1 VITTIYYYLLFQLPK
16 TLQEWLTIAKGFE
29 ELWNFPHCLG
39 ALDGKHIVIQSPFNS
54 GSEYYNYKTS
64 FSVVLMAAVDANY
77 CFIYAEVGCQ
87 GRISD
92 GGVFK
97 HTVLYDKLEREHLEI
112 PLDAPLIIDHER
124 TLLPFLFV
132 ADDAFPLRRN
142 IMKPYPGVHSKG
154 STQRIFNYRLSRA
167 RRIVENAFGILASVF
182 RVFRKPMLLQPNKV
196 SIITM
201 TCILLHNFLR
211 RSKTS
216 STRYTPQGTL
226 DVEIE
231 GRAIPGS
238 WREDQTEMSS
248 FLPLTRIARK
258 PSMEAK
264 TIRDKFAEYFNT
276 SGKIEWQDKYC

>member
-1 VITTIYYYLLFQLPK
+1 LWAIIIAVEKKGKDEEKK
-16 TLQEWLTIAKGFE
+16 TK
-29 ELWNFPHCLG
+29 
-39 ALDGKHIVIQSPFNS
+39 K
-54 GSEYYNYKTS
+54 
-64 FSVVLMAAVDANY
+64 MVDD
-77 CFIYAEVGCQ
+77 
-87 GRISD
+87 S
-92 GGVFK
+92 K

-238 WREDQTEMSS
+238 W
-248 FLPLTRIARK
+248 
-258 PSMEAK
+258 
-264 TIRDKFAEYFNT
+264 
-276 SGKIEWQDKYC
+276 

>member
-1 VITTIYYYLLFQLPK
+1 LWAIIIAVEKKGKDEEKK
-16 TLQEWLTIAKGFE
+16 TK
-29 ELWNFPHCLG
+29 
-39 ALDGKHIVIQSPFNS
+39 K
-54 GSEYYNYKTS
+54 
-64 FSVVLMAAVDANY
+64 MVDD
-77 CFIYAEVGCQ
+77 
-87 GRISD
+87 S
-92 GGVFK
+92 K

-132 ADDAFPLRRN
+132 ADDAFPLRRH
-142 IMKPYPGVHSKG
+142 IMKPYPEVHSKG

-182 RVFRKPMLLQPNKV
+182 RVFRK
-196 SIITM
+196 
-201 TCILLHNFLR
+201 NFLR

-238 WREDQTEMSS
+238 W
-248 FLPLTRIARK
+248 
-258 PSMEAK
+258 
-264 TIRDKFAEYFNT
+264 
-276 SGKIEWQDKYC
+276 

>member
-1 VITTIYYYLLFQLPK
+1 
-16 TLQEWLTIAKGFE
+16 
-29 ELWNFPHCLG
+29 
-39 ALDGKHIVIQSPFNS
+39 
-54 GSEYYNYKTS
+54 
-64 FSVVLMAAVDANY
+64 
-77 CFIYAEVGCQ
+77 
-87 GRISD
+87 
-92 GGVFK
+92 
-97 HTVLYDKLEREHLEI
+97 
-112 PLDAPLIIDHER
+112 
-124 TLLPFLFV
+124 
-132 ADDAFPLRRN
+132 
-142 IMKPYPGVHSKG
+142 
-154 STQRIFNYRLSRA
+154 
-167 RRIVENAFGILASVF
+167 VENAFGILASVF

-231 GRAIPGS
+231 GR
-238 WREDQTEMSS
+238 EDQTEMSS

-258 PSMEAK
+258 PSMEAT